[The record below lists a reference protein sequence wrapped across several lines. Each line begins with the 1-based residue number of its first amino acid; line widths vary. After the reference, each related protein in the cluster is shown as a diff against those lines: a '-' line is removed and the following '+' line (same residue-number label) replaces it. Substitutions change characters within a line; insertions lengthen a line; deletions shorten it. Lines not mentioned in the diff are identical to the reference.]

1 MYIIHKKQ
9 CVCFVGLIINH
20 RLLTIQD
27 AVRQYFIQWHRE
39 GGDRGPDALYSV
51 GTLANKLYI
60 FSTGGK
66 RKSS

>member
-1 MYIIHKKQ
+1 MPFDSILFSGTEK
-9 CVCFVGLIINH
+9 
-20 RLLTIQD
+20 
-27 AVRQYFIQWHRE
+27 E
-39 GGDRGPDALYSV
+39 GDNGPDALYSV